1 VDSQPALDLARGVA
15 DDAGG
20 IVWHTRT
27 GEVRYADAD
36 HRRGITPA
44 LELDACDV
52 LVTPTWR
59 RTTEGLVNEVSIGY
73 GPEPTGDEGGEQ
85 PRVIVSAPA
94 SIGRYGRYF
103 YTAATMLAA
112 QADAAAFA
120 NLLMVRNS
128 SPVWIMAALPV
139 DTGDLSPEDYATT

>member
-1 VDSQPALDLARGVA
+1 
-15 DDAGG
+15 
-20 IVWHTRT
+20 
-27 GEVRYADAD
+27 
-36 HRRGITPA
+36 
-44 LELDACDV
+44 V

-112 QADAAAFA
+112 QADAAALA

-139 DTGDLSPEDYATT
+139 DTGDLSPDEYAALLGLGMHDLIALTGMPAIGTATTSSWLCPGTAAPSPRPGGMT